1 MGGIERKASFS
12 KGQQWRRE
20 RGKASSRDKRT
31 IGEETP
37 LKGPLKNLPVADE
50 KGRSGST
57 GPIPVVPSRVDS
69 RKNEDQSALPD
80 SARNGSTGP
89 LGPVV
94 LPSR

>member
-1 MGGIERKASFS
+1 MEE
-12 KGQQWRRE
+12 RE
-20 RGKASSRDKRT
+20 RGKASSRVERT
-31 IGEETP
+31 VGEETP
-37 LKGPLKNLPVADE
+37 LNRSFQNLPVADE

-80 SARNGSTGP
+80 SARDGSTGP
-89 LGPVV
+89 PGPVV